1 MYHGTISSEVLSV
14 YFEFQKENRES
25 IEWQTW
31 KKKKKRMA
39 DLYYYKWQE
48 ICFQNEEKGHQT
60 EIQIYKK
67 EWRAPKW

>member
-1 MYHGTISSEVLSV
+1 
-14 YFEFQKENRES
+14 
-25 IEWQTW
+25 
-31 KKKKKRMA
+31 MA